1 MPTDYV
7 SPMTLEE
14 HEMTVAKL
22 VSTFEDMATAEEVPR
37 FTIDNVATCRFI
49 ITHWVRSA
57 KRCAEADLKPN
68 DFNVVCAA
76 IEKGDALDGQM
87 TAALRSWPMTWATT
101 LLPDVETLSEIPME
115 GKEQV
120 LEKAESAEWSARLA
134 TFEAKLN
141 IDHRKAIEISNGLDL
156 LKDALDWLATSK
168 RVKQA
173 QMARDLVEENI
184 GKSFPVVT
192 VNDFIDLPGEL
203 SHQLMKVDELMP
215 MTTDTCGATVK
226 VKQGKRLVVIHFDL
240 NVPGVTLIGVGN
252 LFLTLCWIHLCEG

>member
-1 MPTDYV
+1 MDYV
-7 SPMTLEE
+7 SPMTPEE
-14 HEMTVAKL
+14 HDMTVAKL
-22 VSTFEDMATAEEVPR
+22 IASFEDMATAEEVPR
-37 FTIDNVATCRFI
+37 FTIDNVAICRFV

-57 KRCAEADLKPN
+57 KRCAEADLKSN

-156 LKDALDWLATSK
+156 LKDALDWLGN
-168 RVKQA
+168 VQ
-173 QMARDLVEENI
+173 
-184 GKSFPVVT
+184 
-192 VNDFIDLPGEL
+192 
-203 SHQLMKVDELMP
+203 
-215 MTTDTCGATVK
+215 TCEASSDGT
-226 VKQGKRLVVIHFDL
+226 
-240 NVPGVTLIGVGN
+240 
-252 LFLTLCWIHLCEG
+252 